1 MDRDNIVALLKSQI
15 PADCIR
21 IDELMEKHTSFKIG
35 GPADIFVSPNT
46 VEQIIHVVN
55 ICKENNVPFYV
66 IGNGSNLLV
75 SDKGIRGVVIEL
87 FRNFA
92 SIEVDEKNKCITA
105 QSGALLSR
113 FANAA
118 LEVSL
123 TGLEFAHGIPGAL
136 GGGVTMNAGAYGGEM
151 KQVIT
156 KVTALDQEGNV
167 LVLEKDALQMGY
179 RTSII
184 QTKKYIVLDATAQLV
199 QGDKTAIQ
207 ERMKDLSFRRKDKQP
222 LEYPSAGS
230 TFKRPEG
237 HFAGKLIMDCGL
249 KGHQIGGAKVSDK
262 HCGFIINADHAT
274 YEDVINLIEYV
285 KLRVKEQFKVE
296 LEPEV
301 RIIGER

>member
-15 PADCIR
+15 PAECIR

-123 TGLEFAHGIPGAL
+123 TGLEFAHGIPGTL

-207 ERMKDLSFRRKDKQP
+207 ETMKDLSFRRKDKQP

>member
-1 MDRDNIVALLKSQI
+1 MDRDNILALLKSQI
-15 PADCIR
+15 PAECIR

-123 TGLEFAHGIPGAL
+123 TGLEFAHGIPGTL

-199 QGDKTAIQ
+199 QGDKAAIQ
-207 ERMKDLSFRRKDKQP
+207 ETMKDLSFRRKDKQP

>member
-15 PADCIR
+15 PAECIR

-123 TGLEFAHGIPGAL
+123 TGLEFAHGIPGTL

-184 QTKKYIVLDATAQLV
+184 QTKKYIVLDATAQLA
-199 QGDKTAIQ
+199 QGDKNAIQ
-207 ERMKDLSFRRKDKQP
+207 ETMKDLSFRRKDKQP

-249 KGHQIGGAKVSDK
+249 KGHEIGGAKVSDK